1 MSAASAAV
9 PIRKPAAPAAAP
21 KRLTAE
27 DAIRAAAALAPRL
40 AERAAKSEELRR
52 IHPDTVK
59 DLHEAGLMRLM
70 QPARFGGAELG
81 LETAMD
87 VVLEL
92 CKGCASTAWVYSN
105 LCSHAWNIGQFE
117 LQAQE
122 DVWGS
127 DPDALAATGL
137 AFPCGKAK
145 PVEGGYRISGKWPFA
160 SGVDASSWMLVG
172 AMTEQ
177 TGGAPARRF
186 FLVPQPDFKSLD
198 NWRAYGLTA
207 TGSHDVEIVDAFVP
221 AHRTMSAEV
230 FAAGQNVPGARV
242 YENKLFQMP
251 TFAAFAYVLSIV
263 PLGAAKAAVEQ
274 FTASMRQRAGTYT
287 GVRVAELGPVQA
299 RIAEAAACVEFA
311 EVALRRDWRELVDMN
326 EQNQFPG
333 METKLRWKRNAAF
346 ATQLSLR
353 AIDTLMPAA
362 GAGGLLQALPLQR
375 QFRDIHAASAHIAL
389 TWDVHAAAYG
399 QSALGLQPQGGLL
412 L

>member
-1 MSAASAAV
+1 MSAV
-9 PIRKPAAPAAAP
+9 PIRKSAAATAALP
-21 KRLTAE
+21 KHLTADE
-27 DAIRAAAALAPRL
+27 ARRAAAALAPRL
-40 AERAAKSEELRR
+40 AERAAHSEQLRQV
-52 IHPDTVK
+52 HPDTIR

-70 QPARFGGAELG
+70 QPARFGGSELG
-81 LETAMD
+81 LEAAMD

-105 LCSHAWNIGQFE
+105 LCSHSWNIGQFE

-137 AFPCGKAK
+137 AFPCGKATL
-145 PVEGGYRISGKWPFA
+145 VDGGYRVSGKWPFA

-177 TGGAPARRF
+177 AAGAPERRF

-207 TGSHDVEIVDAFVP
+207 TGSHDVEIKDAFVP
-221 AHRTMSAEV
+221 AHRSMSAEV
-230 FAAGQNVPGARV
+230 FAAGQNVPGAKL

-251 TFAAFAYVLSIV
+251 AFAAFAYVLSIV

-311 EVALRRDWRELVDMN
+311 EVVIRRDWRELVEN
-326 EQNQFPG
+326 TEQSQFPG
-333 METKLRWKRNAAF
+333 METKLRWKRNVAF
-346 ATQLSLR
+346 ATQLAVR

-399 QSALGLQPQGGLL
+399 QSALGLQPQGGMLL
-412 L
+412 